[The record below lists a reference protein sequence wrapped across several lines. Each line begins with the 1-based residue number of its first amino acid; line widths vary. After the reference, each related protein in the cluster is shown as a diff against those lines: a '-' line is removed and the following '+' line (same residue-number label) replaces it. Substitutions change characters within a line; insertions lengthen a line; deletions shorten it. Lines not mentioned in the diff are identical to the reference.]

1 MSAIGTMHII
11 CAEPTA
17 LFNIFSFYTGL
28 KPGATILVEPLA
40 LKNKETIVSNTQ
52 GFKPI
57 AIDAINISI
66 YTLAFITISKN

>member
-1 MSAIGTMHII
+1 MSAVGTMLII
-11 CAEPTA
+11 WAEPTA
-17 LFNIFSFYTGL
+17 LFNIFPFYTGL

-57 AIDAINISI
+57 AIKSIYTFI
-66 YTLAFITISKN
+66 YTLAFFTTSKN